1 MNRLLYPGS
10 QNSKVFEPIFDSSEY
25 MKTRNPRKRIIDI
38 FRQTNSV
45 KPKLY
50 NSFEGVFKPTLLTI
64 LGAIMYLR
72 VGWVVGNAGLLG
84 GMLIILAALSITF
97 ATGLSLSSIASN
109 TRLEAGGPYAMI
121 AKALGL
127 EVGGAIGIPLFLSQA
142 FAVAMYIF
150 GFREGWLRIFPQ
162 HPALI
167 VDLSVFLL
175 VLAIASISARLAFR
189 IQYLVMALVIISL
202 VSIFASPNFWTSQQP
217 LVLIG
222 EFPGSAAQEGISFW
236 GVFAVFFPA
245 VTGIMSGVNMSGE
258 LQNSRKNIP
267 IGTLSAIGVS
277 SIVYLALCWWA
288 SRVDSPAE
296 LVKNYTIMIDQAF
309 WKPAV
314 LAGLLAATFSAAL
327 SSIVGAPRILVAL
340 ARDEVIPQGR
350 WIGKLGANGEPRR
363 GIFLTSLF
371 VLAALMIR
379 DLNAIASLITMFF
392 LITYATLNLVVLL
405 ESQLGLMNFRPTF
418 KIPQLI
424 PLYGFASCL
433 FAMLVIDARFSFI
446 AIAIV
451 LFIYFQLVKKPDN
464 PRVTGDVRSGIF
476 EAIAQWAAKKVIE
489 IDINN
494 FRAWRPIL
502 LVPIEDSS
510 QLLGQFRL
518 LLDISQPEGSIQ
530 LLGLAQ
536 SPSVRDFAHRLQKLA
551 AAFRR
556 RSIFTTFSILKVT
569 TYIDGILAVLQSS
582 QNTFFRPNILC
593 LKAPKLPTDWEVM
606 QPLLAEAQQLEI
618 GIMLLGLHPLA
629 GMGRVEVI
637 NLWLTPQLGEIPL
650 SEKLKK
656 GNLNLT
662 MLMALRLYRSWQG
675 SLNLITVV
683 NSNEEVPMARQYIEE
698 LRDLC
703 RIPNQATTFVLVGE
717 FNSCIIHAPQSD
729 MDFIG
734 LPKQPNFDFICRM
747 IDLTGSSCL
756 FFRDSGNE
764 SAIA

>member
-1 MNRLLYPGS
+1 MKIKNPLQKVKAIFQQS
-10 QNSKVFEPIFDSSEY
+10 NSA
-25 MKTRNPRKRIIDI
+25 
-38 FRQTNSV
+38 

-84 GMLIILAALSITF
+84 GILIILAALSITF
-97 ATGLSLSSIASN
+97 TTGLSLSSIASN

-121 AKALGL
+121 AKALGF
-127 EVGGAIGIPLFLSQA
+127 EIGGAIGIPLFLSQA

-162 HPALI
+162 HQAIL
-167 VDLSVFLL
+167 VDLSVFML
-175 VLAIASISARLAFR
+175 VLAIAYISAGLAFR
-189 IQYLVMALVIISL
+189 IQYLILVLIIISL
-202 VSIFASPNFWTSQQP
+202 VSIFASTSFWQSQQT
-217 LVLIG
+217 LVWLRNS
-222 EFPGSAAQEGISFW
+222 PGLLENRGITYW
-236 GVFAVFFPA
+236 EVFAVFFPA

-267 IGTLSAIGVS
+267 RGTLSAIAVS
-277 SIVYLALCWWA
+277 SLVYLSLCWWMA
-288 SRVDSPAE
+288 KVGSTEE
-296 LVKNYTIMIDQAF
+296 LVNNYTIVIDRALWQ
-309 WKPAV
+309 PAV

-340 ARDEVIPQGR
+340 ARDEVIPLGR
-350 WIGKLGANGEPRR
+350 WIRKLANNGEPRH
-363 GIFLTSLF
+363 GLLLSSLMVLT
-371 VLAALMIR
+371 ALMVR
-379 DLNAIASLITMFF
+379 DLNTIAPLITMFF
-392 LITYATLNLVVLL
+392 LLTYATLNLVVLL

-418 KIPQLI
+418 KIPQII
-424 PLYGFASCL
+424 PLYGFISCL

-451 LFIYFQLVKKPDN
+451 FSIYFRLVKKPNN
-464 PRVTGDVRSGIF
+464 PRIAGDVRSGIF

-494 FRAWRPIL
+494 FRAWRPTL
-502 LVPIEDSS
+502 LVPVEHWSE
-510 QLLGQFRL
+510 LLGEFRL
-518 LLDISQPEGSIQ
+518 LLDICQPEGSIQ
-530 LLGLAQ
+530 LLGLETGQ
-536 SPSVRDFAHRLQKLA
+536 SVTNFEYRLQKLA
-551 AAFRR
+551 AAFCR
-556 RSIFTTFSILKVT
+556 RSIFTTFSLLKVT
-569 TYIDGILAVLQSS
+569 QNIEGIFLVLQSS
-582 QNTFFRPNILC
+582 QNTFFRPNILF
-593 LKAPKLPTDWEVM
+593 LKTPEQSTDWEQM
-606 QPLLAEAQQLEI
+606 QLLFAEAQRLKI

-637 NLWLTPQLGEIPL
+637 NLWLTPQISEIPF
-650 SEKLKK
+650 SEKLQK

-683 NSNEEVPMARQYIEE
+683 SRTEEVKIAQQYVEE

-703 RIPNQATTFVLVGE
+703 RIPDQAKTFVLVGE
-717 FNSCIIHAPQSD
+717 FEQCIAQAPQSD
-729 MDFIG
+729 IDLLG
-734 LPKQPNFDFICRM
+734 LPKEPNFDFIGQM
-747 IDLTGSSCL
+747 IELTGSSCL

>member
-1 MNRLLYPGS
+1 
-10 QNSKVFEPIFDSSEY
+10 
-25 MKTRNPRKRIIDI
+25 
-38 FRQTNSV
+38 
-45 KPKLY
+45 
-50 NSFEGVFKPTLLTI
+50 
-64 LGAIMYLR
+64 MYLR

-127 EVGGAIGIPLFLSQA
+127 EVGGAVGIPLFLSQA

-150 GFREGWLRIFPQ
+150 GFREGWLSIFPH
-162 HPALI
+162 HPALL
-167 VDLSVFLL
+167 VDLGVFLL
-175 VLAIASISARLAFR
+175 ILTIAFISAGLAFR
-189 IQYLVMALVIISL
+189 IQYLVMALIIISL
-202 VSIFASPNFWTSQQP
+202 VSIFGSTTFWESQQP
-217 LVLIG
+217 LVLLG
-222 EFPGSAAQEGISFW
+222 DFPGAPENGFAGTSFW

-267 IGTLSAIGVS
+267 RGTLSAICVS
-277 SIVYLALCWWA
+277 SIVYLSLCWWTA
-288 SRVDSPAE
+288 RVGSAEE
-296 LVKNYTIMIDQAF
+296 LVNNYTIMIDRALWQ
-309 WKPAV
+309 PAV

-340 ARDEVIPQGR
+340 ARDEIIPQGG
-350 WIGKLGANGEPRR
+350 WIGKLSTNGEPRR
-363 GIFLTSLF
+363 GLLLSSLV
-371 VLAALMIR
+371 VLAALMIGN
-379 DLNAIASLITMFF
+379 LNAIAPLITMFF

-418 KIPQLI
+418 KIPQII
-424 PLYGFASCL
+424 PLYGFGSCL
-433 FAMLVIDARFSFI
+433 FAMLVIDPRFSFVA
-446 AIAIV
+446 AIIV
-451 LFIYFQLVKKPDN
+451 LSIYFQLVKKPDN
-464 PRVTGDVRSGIF
+464 PKIAGDVRSGIF

-494 FRAWRPIL
+494 FRAWRPTL
-502 LVPIEDSS
+502 LVPVEHWS
-510 QLLGQFRL
+510 QLLGEFRL
-518 LLDISQPEGSIQ
+518 LLDICQPEGSIQ
-530 LLGLAQ
+530 LLGLARDDL
-536 SPSVRDFAHRLQKLA
+536 VRDFSPRLKKLA

-556 RSIFTTFSILKVT
+556 RRIFTTFSIVKGT
-569 TYIDGILAVLQSS
+569 NNIEGILVVLQSS
-582 QNTFFRPNILC
+582 QSTFFRPNILF
-593 LKAPKLPTDWEVM
+593 LTVPEQSTDWELM
-606 QPLLAEAQQLEI
+606 QPIFAEAQRLEI
-618 GIMLLGLHPLA
+618 GIMLLGVHPLA

-637 NLWLTPQLGEIPL
+637 NLWLTPQISEIPF

-683 NSNEEVPMARQYIEE
+683 SRTEEVKIAQQYIEE

-703 RIPNQATTFVLVGE
+703 RIPNQAKTFVLVGE
-717 FNSCIIHAPQSD
+717 FKSCIAQAPQSD
-729 MDFIG
+729 IDLIG
-734 LPKQPNFDFICRM
+734 LPQEPNFDFICQM
-747 IDLTGSSCL
+747 IELTGSSCL